1 MSGPFYLIIGLTIGV
16 IVVLVIFYLRRKET
30 RALAQQLVLEAQA
43 EKLKDLE
50 SFLERIKGSF
60 DSVSMEALNKSLK
73 QHLEIAKGALSEQ
86 SALGAKELESKKD
99 LISQTYKSM
108 KEELEKIGGLMSEF
122 EKERQKK
129 YGELTNLLNTT
140 GSELNRLQE
149 TTGKLTTA
157 LSSASMR
164 GQWGERMAE
173 DVLKLAGFI
182 EGINYFRQKSL
193 EASRERPDFT
203 FTLPNNQKINMDVK
217 FPFNNYW
224 CYLEAKNA
232 GDKSRYKHLFLRD
245 VKNHIRDVTT
255 RDYINPDDNT
265 IDMVI
270 MFIPNE
276 QVYSFINENDRS
288 ILDEAIRSKVAL
300 CSPLTLFAILA
311 VIRQAIDNFN
321 LERTAGQILS
331 LMGNFYKQWELF
343 IQGMDKMGKR
353 IEDAQKEYN
362 RLATIRKNQLQKPL
376 DKIEAL
382 RIQKG
387 LPISEIGEIELV
399 NEESPVDDK
408 DDDLSF

>member
-1 MSGPFYLIIGLTIGV
+1 MSELLYLIIGIVVGV
-16 IVVLVIFYLRRKET
+16 IVVLLISYLRRKDT
-30 RALAQQLVLEAQA
+30 KALAQQLVLDAQA

-50 SFLERIKGSF
+50 SFLGRIKESF

-73 QHLEIAKGALSEQ
+73 QHLEIAKSALSEQ

-108 KEELEKIGGLMSEF
+108 KDELEKVSSLITEF
-122 EKERQKK
+122 EKDRQKK
-129 YGELTNLLNTT
+129 YGELTNLLSNT
-140 GSELNRLQE
+140 SNELNRLQE

-182 EGINYFRQKSL
+182 EGINYYKQKTL
-193 EASRERPDFT
+193 ESSRYRPDFT

-217 FPFNNYW
+217 FPFDNYW
-224 CYLEAKNA
+224 HYLEADNSDDKNRF
-232 GDKSRYKHLFLRD
+232 KNMFLRD
-245 VKNHIRDVTT
+245 VRNHIRDVTS

-265 IDMVI
+265 LPYVI

-276 QVYSFINENDRS
+276 QVYSFINESDRS
-288 ILDEAIRSKVAL
+288 ILDEAIENKVAL

-311 VIRQAIDNFN
+311 IIRQAVENFK
-321 LERTAGQILS
+321 LESTAGQMSS
-331 LMGNFYKQWELF
+331 LMGNFKKQWELF
-343 IQGMDKMGKR
+343 IAGMNKMGKR
-353 IEDAQKEYN
+353 IDDAQREYN
-362 RLATIRKNQLQKPL
+362 RLVTTRKNQLQKPL
-376 DKIEAL
+376 DKIEEL

-387 LPISEIGEIELV
+387 LPISEI
-399 NEESPVDDK
+399 EEVGFDEENFLDVKNDD
-408 DDDLSF
+408 